1 MSPQTYKQHINSQK
15 HKQNRKLLKAGK
27 DKSETS
33 SLSEF
38 EVIHPHQCLFCT
50 ASVSEQH
57 LSKQHCFPPFKSE
70 CSNLE
75 GLMTH
80 VEEVIKKG
88 QCIFCELEFGC
99 EESAKQH
106 MADVG
111 HGRLDLD
118 HFGPFEQ
125 YYLWKVSESSE
136 EEEATQEIE
145 LLGEGE
151 SEFSVLHH

>member
-1 MSPQTYKQHINSQK
+1 
-15 HKQNRKLLKAGK
+15 
-27 DKSETS
+27 
-33 SLSEF
+33 
-38 EVIHPHQCLFCT
+38 
-50 ASVSEQH
+50 
-57 LSKQHCFPPFKSE
+57 
-70 CSNLE
+70 
-75 GLMTH
+75 
-80 VEEVIKKG
+80 
-88 QCIFCELEFGC
+88 
-99 EESAKQH
+99 